1 MITRSWIIRL
11 LLASCLIGL
20 GWWLGS
26 RSDGVA
32 DARPPSIGAPAAAE
46 ASSGAVPKRPERVEA
61 VAGLPA
67 EVAETLALIDRGG
80 PFPYAK
86 DGTVFQNREG
96 QLPKKPRGYYREYTV
111 PTPGTGNRG
120 ARRLVGGADGEIY
133 YTGDHYRTFKRL
145 RP

>member
-1 MITRSWIIRL
+1 MIPRAWLTRL
-11 LLASCLIGL
+11 LIAVLLVGL

-26 RSDGVA
+26 RQHDVA
-32 DARPPSIGAPAAAE
+32 EARAPATVNPPAAE
-46 ASSGAVPKRPERVEA
+46 VERKPSVQSSADLS
-61 VAGLPA
+61 GLPE

-96 QLPKKPRGYYREYTV
+96 YLPKRPRGYYREYTV
-111 PTPGTGNRG
+111 PTPGSRDRG
-120 ARRLVGGADGEIY
+120 ARRLVAGGDGEIY